1 MKGIVGKGQGWEQP
15 SLQGITSTDKCGE
28 GKT

>member
-15 SLQGITSTDKCGE
+15 SPQGITGTDKRGE